1 MNLGLLRRPAILVYA
16 VASANVVF
24 YTAFFP
30 LVPDIEEEFGLSKI
44 DVGALVTAYGVA
56 FVVGSIATGLLT
68 DRISARHVLIGTSA
82 TLAVAA
88 LGHAVAVDFWTLL
101 AARGLYGLAGAPVLI
116 AGLSWLSDSVADDRR
131 DRALA
136 AVVPITGVGAMVGF
150 SFSGVVGDQL
160 GLAAVFLTC
169 AALFVATTV
178 GLLVGE
184 VGGRASHPHRT
195 VGETLRAGRTARAVI
210 AVALLFFL
218 ASLSET
224 LVNLLGALQLDE
236 NGVSAGGIGV
246 ALAIGTGV
254 FVVVSLAV
262 TRFAEQVVRLG
273 ILGVTSLLLAASMVP
288 LLVSDSTGAIVS
300 ALLLRAGVFGL
311 VYGIGFPLAA
321 LAAIRARIGL
331 GATNGLLMLAIGA
344 SYALGPLSGAAL
356 AESVGD
362 RWVYAALVAASI
374 AGAAFILATSRA
386 DRMLNDSTPG
396 SSG

>member
-1 MNLGLLRRPAILVYA
+1 MNISPLRRPALLVYV

-30 LVPDIEEEFGLSKI
+30 LVPDIEAEFGLSKV

-88 LGHAVAVDFWTLL
+88 LGHAAAVDFWTLL
-101 AARGLYGLAGAPVLI
+101 AARSLYGLAGAPVLI
-116 AGLSWLSDSVADDRR
+116 AGLSWLSDSVPDERR

-150 SFSGVVGDQL
+150 AFSGIAGDQF
-160 GLAAVFLTC
+160 GMAAVFLTC
-169 AALFVATTV
+169 TALFVATTF

-184 VGGRASHPHRT
+184 VGGSARHPYRT
-195 VGETLRAGRTARAVI
+195 VGETLKAGRTARAVI

-224 LVNLLGALQLDE
+224 LINVLGALQLDD

-246 ALAIGTGV
+246 ALAVGTGI
-254 FVVVSLAV
+254 FVVVSLTV
-262 TRFAEQVVRLG
+262 TRFAERVVRIG
-273 ILGVTSLLLAASMVP
+273 VLGVTSLLLAASMVP
-288 LLVSDSTGAIVS
+288 LLVSESTAAIVS

-362 RWVYAALVAASI
+362 RWVYAALVTASV
-374 AGAAFILATSRA
+374 AGAAFIIATSREEQA
-386 DRMLNDSTPG
+386 PRATRR
-396 SSG
+396 